1 MKDRR
6 WVGESKSALSIM
18 GQAGIWIPIIP
29 LLGATL
35 LLPVHASAACFGDS
49 DAVVEY
55 LFVEEQGGAVV
66 NTGIDGDDGNAAMV
80 NGADFSTNV
89 PVSNLG
95 CGWSA
100 DLPATG
106 SGSTTPAVET
116 ASEYDPLAGASN
128 FTVMAWV
135 RRQSLGSGS
144 NTSARILSDVNSLAL
159 TNTTAGV
166 EFRFAGS
173 GGTPSLRLNGNEVG
187 TTAAGVAP
195 NSDEWRHVAVVF
207 DGTRPATNTLT
218 RNVHFY
224 IDGIQRGDGSVL
236 QGLVVG
242 ANTNPLTI
250 GNTSVGRGIANL
262 LVGKVDDV
270 VILYG
275 VAPAAV
281 GNGKTSETI
290 RCYMDINDDIER
302 PQIQPP
308 ANVTTNTDA
317 GQCSSA
323 NVNLGQPTVSDN
335 CGVASIENDA
345 PAVYPAGVTYVVW
358 TATDYAGNPGA
369 CTQTVTVV
377 DAEYP
382 GIVCPSNITVDAGQ
396 CLAGVTNIDLGWP
409 TVSDNCTISAVYP
422 SGIPS
427 VFSVGTNTVVWH
439 AFDAADNH
447 STCEQLVVVLP
458 SQTLD
463 CDGDGLTD
471 YEEMT
476 TYMTDPADPSTAGD
490 GLSDG
495 WKVQYGFDPTIPVPA
510 ECRPRYW

>member
-6 WVGESKSALSIM
+6 WVDGSKNVMAAM
-18 GQAGIWIPIIP
+18 GQAGIWIPTIS
-29 LLGATL
+29 LLGAML
-35 LLPVHASAACFGDS
+35 LLPVHVSAACFGDS
-49 DAVVEY
+49 DAVAEY
-55 LFVEEQGGAVV
+55 LFIEEQGGAVV

-80 NGADFSTNV
+80 NGADFGTNV
-89 PVSNLG
+89 PASNLG
-95 CGWSA
+95 CGWSVN
-100 DLPATG
+100 LPATG
-106 SGSTTPAVET
+106 SGSTTPTVET
-116 ASEYDPLAGASN
+116 ASEYDPLEGASN

-144 NTSARILSDVNSLAL
+144 NTSARILSDVNSLAP

-173 GGTPSLRLNGNEVG
+173 SGTLSLRLNGNEVG

-195 NSDEWRHVAVVF
+195 NGDEWRHVAVVY
-207 DGTRPATNTLT
+207 DATRPATNALT

-224 IDGIQRGDGSVL
+224 LDGIQRGDGNVL
-236 QGLVVG
+236 QGLAVG
-242 ANTNPLTI
+242 ANTNSLTI
-250 GNTSVGRGIANL
+250 GNSSVNRGIANL

-270 VILYG
+270 IILYG

-290 RCYMDINDDIER
+290 RCYMDLNDDIER

-308 ANVTTNTDA
+308 ANVTTNTDP
-317 GQCSSA
+317 GQCSSI
-323 NVNLGQPTVSDN
+323 NVNLGQPTASDN

-345 PAVYPAGVTYVVW
+345 PGLFPSGETLVIW
-358 TATDYAGNPGA
+358 TAFDFAGNSA
-369 CTQTVTVV
+369 YCTQTVSVV
-377 DAEYP
+377 DAEFP
-382 GIVCPSNITVDAGQ
+382 GIVCPSNVTVDAGQ
-396 CLAGVTNIDLGWP
+396 CLAGVTNVDLGWP

-422 SGIPS
+422 SGIPA
-427 VFSVGTNTVVWH
+427 VFPVGTTSVVWH
-439 AFDAADNH
+439 VIDAAGNH
-447 STCEQLVVVLP
+447 STGEQQVTVLP

-471 YEEMT
+471 YEEIT
-476 TYMTDPADPSTAGD
+476 TYMTDPEDPCTAGD

-495 WKVQYGFDPTIPVPA
+495 WKVQYGFDPAYPVPP
-510 ECRPRYW
+510 ECRPTYW

>member
-1 MKDRR
+1 MNGQR
-6 WVGESKSALSIM
+6 WVGGAKYVLAAM
-18 GQAGIWIPIIP
+18 GQAGIWIPIIS

-35 LLPVHASAACFGDS
+35 LLPVHVSAACFGDS
-49 DAVVEY
+49 DAVAEY
-55 LFVEEQGGAVV
+55 LFVEEPGGAVV

-89 PVSNLG
+89 PASNLG
-95 CGWSA
+95 CGWSV

-106 SGSTTPAVET
+106 SGATTPAVET
-116 ASEYDPLAGASN
+116 ASEYDPLAGAGN
-128 FTVMAWV
+128 FTAMAWV

-159 TNTTAGV
+159 TGTTAGV

-173 GGTPSLRLNGNEVG
+173 AGTLSLRLNGNEVG
-187 TTAAGVAP
+187 TAAAGVAP
-195 NSDEWRHVAVVF
+195 NSDEWRHVAVVY

-224 IDGIQRGDGSVL
+224 VDGIQRGDGNVL

-250 GNTSVGRGIANL
+250 GNTSVGRGVANL
-262 LVGKVDDV
+262 LVGKIDDV
-270 VILYG
+270 LILYG
-275 VAPAAV
+275 AAPAAV

-290 RCYMDINDDIER
+290 RCYMDLNDDIER
-302 PQIQPP
+302 PQIEPP
-308 ANVTTNTDA
+308 ANVAANTDP
-317 GQCSSA
+317 GQCSTT
-323 NVNLGQPTVSDN
+323 NVSLGQPTASDN
-335 CGVASIENDA
+335 CGIAAIGNNA
-345 PAVYPAGVTYVVW
+345 PSVYPAGTSFVVW
-358 TATDYAGNPGA
+358 TATDYAGNSA
-369 CTQTVTVV
+369 SCTQTVTVV
-377 DAEYP
+377 DTENP
-382 GIVCPSNITVDAGQ
+382 GIVCPSNITVDAGH

-427 VFSVGTNTVVWH
+427 VFPVGTNTVVWH
-439 AFDAADNH
+439 AYDAAGNH
-447 STCEQLVVVLP
+447 STCEQLVTVLP

-471 YEEMT
+471 YEEMA